1 MTLEDRI
8 QLIREAE
15 AWFDT
20 ELVRCFDVYR
30 LCRIMKVFIQTLDR
44 IEAGVHMDLDELEA
58 LDGGDNIRKGDTD

>member
-44 IEAGVHMDLDELEA
+44 IEAGVHMDLDELEE
-58 LDGGDNIRKGDTD
+58 LQDGIQENKKG